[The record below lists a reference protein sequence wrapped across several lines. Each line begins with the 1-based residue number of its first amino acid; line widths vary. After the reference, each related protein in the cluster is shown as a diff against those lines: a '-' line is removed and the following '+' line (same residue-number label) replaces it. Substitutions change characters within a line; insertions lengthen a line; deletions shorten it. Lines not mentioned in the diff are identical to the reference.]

1 MSRSPITR
9 LKTLKKSRSILSG
22 TKVSASW
29 RSPSNIALVK
39 YWGKKDGQIPLNPS
53 VSMTLTRSYTLTS
66 VEALVSGN
74 QEFITVNGDAH
85 HPFIQKINQFLRPL
99 VKEIPVLGELS
110 FRVKTINNFPH
121 STGIASSASGF
132 SAFVLCLLDIAEMV
146 SGVKILP
153 EEFFSAASF
162 LSRLG
167 SGSACRS
174 VYGGYS
180 LWGET
185 HLVPG
190 SSDLFAVP
198 VNDRIHPSLKT
209 LHDAILVISS
219 NPKSLPSSRGHAL
232 MEHHPFAVARISQ
245 VKNNISEIL
254 KAMDSGDI
262 ERLAG
267 ITENEALTLHA
278 LIMSSDEGTI
288 LLKPSSINVIS
299 QIREARQ
306 KGLPVFFSL
315 DAGPNVHLFYPEP
328 AAGQV
333 EQFISDELE
342 ISCEKG
348 SVIYDRC
355 GSGPERQEI

>member
-1 MSRSPITR
+1 VNRSSLSR
-9 LKTLKKSRSILSG
+9 LKTLKKSRSFLTG

-39 YWGKKDGQIPLNPS
+39 YWGKKDRQIPLNPS

-66 VEALVSGN
+66 VEAMPSVD
-74 QEFITVNGDAH
+74 QEFITVNGDTH
-85 HPFIQKINQFLRPL
+85 HPFIQKIDQFLRPL
-99 VKEIPVLGELS
+99 VKEIPALGELS
-110 FRVKTINNFPH
+110 FRVETKNSFPH

-132 SAFVLCLLDIAEMV
+132 SAFVLCLLNIAEMV
-146 SGVKILP
+146 SGEKIP
-153 EEFFSAASF
+153 SEEFLNAASF
-162 LSRLG
+162 VSRLG

-174 VYGGYS
+174 VYSGFS

-185 HLVPG
+185 DLVPG

-198 VNDRIHPSLKT
+198 INDRIHPSLKT

-219 NPKSLPSSRGHAL
+219 NPKRLPSSSGHAL

-254 KAMDSGDI
+254 KALDSGDI
-262 ERLAG
+262 EHLAG

-278 LIMSSDEGTI
+278 LIMTSGGGPI
-288 LLKPSSINVIS
+288 LLEPSSVKVIS

-315 DAGPNVHLFYPEP
+315 DAGPNVHLFYPDQAVE
-328 AAGQV
+328 QV
-333 EQFISDELE
+333 EQFITDELE

-348 SVIYDRC
+348 SVILDWC